1 LERYHRELRKYLD
14 LPPKL
19 VGSKPL
25 KGYVGEE
32 KMFRNIG
39 DLQEDEEQPKEV
51 AAVQRVVEGRMRV
64 QEELMRRG
72 EMVRVC

>member
-1 LERYHRELRKYLD
+1 
-14 LPPKL
+14 
-19 VGSKPL
+19 
-25 KGYVGEE
+25 
-32 KMFRNIG
+32 MFRNIG